1 MTTRDESGGEAAA
14 TAATAWRLA
23 GKILGQLHEFQPDR
37 ENFTVYLERV
47 LIFFAVNDIP
57 AEKRYHCF

>member
-1 MTTRDESGGEAAA
+1 MITRGESGGEAGA
-14 TAATAWRLA
+14 TAATQLRLA
-23 GKILGQLHEFQPDR
+23 GNILGQLHEFQPDR

-47 LIFFAVNDIP
+47 LIIFAMNNVP